1 MKARIVR
8 IGNSRGVRI
17 PKPLIEETGLDGE
30 VEIRVQ
36 DDSIVISPLRRPRAG
51 WQEAFKAMAA
61 RGEDSLVHGD
71 QTGASD
77 WDEEEWEW

>member
-36 DDSIVISPLRRPRAG
+36 DGCLVIRPVRRSREG
-51 WQEAFKAMAA
+51 WSEAFQEMAE
-61 RGEDSLVHGD
+61 RGDDALVHGD
-71 QTGASD
+71 QLRSSG
-77 WDEEEWEW
+77 WDEDEWEW

>member
-30 VEIRVQ
+30 VEIRVK
-36 DDSIVISPLRRPRAG
+36 DNSLVISPLSRPREG
-51 WQEAFKAMAA
+51 WSDAFESMATS
-61 RGEDSLVHGD
+61 GDDTLVHGE
-71 QTGASD
+71 QTGASR
-77 WDEEEWEW
+77 WDTDEWEW